1 MIELRQYCYI
11 AAFSFFI
18 ALLGFSVFSLMLLI
32 YGCMAFEYEDLDE
45 LEYEGELT
53 EKDLFELP

>member
-11 AAFSFFI
+11 VAFALFI
-18 ALLGFSVFSLMLLI
+18 ALVGFPVISLTLI
-32 YGCMAFEYEDLDE
+32 IFGCMAFEYEDLDE